1 MVKRHDKAADGL
13 YHIKGSKYSK
23 LVGSRAE
30 VWHGTAYKTAGNLKK
45 GELMKNKH
53 SRIVSRSKHNT
64 AKKEKRLEKAGY
76 KPVKGKFVAMRK
88 SMKNKTRKNKT
99 R

>member
-13 YHIKGSKYSK
+13 YHIKNCKFAK

-30 VWHGTAYKTAGNLKK
+30 VWHGNAFKTAGNLKK
-45 GELMKNKH
+45 SDLMKNKH
-53 SRIVSRSKHNT
+53 SRIVSRAKHNT

-88 SMKNKTRKNKT
+88 SMKNKTRKSRK
-99 R
+99 